1 MSENVAPKNK
11 SYLTAEI
18 TYTPGDKFSKTNPKE
33 IIRKVIKQI
42 NQTKIVEKDKLISAD
57 INYEPFVYPVQFYNY
72 KNEIANVKSFVESF
86 NNLFSI
92 GASGEF
98 NYADSQILFHKSFDL
113 VNSLT
118 SRQLNEINE
127 AKNFKVVNLNKKI
140 KIGSKKISN
149 QSKPFIIAEAGI
161 NHNGSL
167 KIAKQL
173 IDSAK
178 LVNCD
183 AIKFQ
188 SFLPESRVSTFV
200 KSEKYAEKVIGTQ
213 ESISELFKRLSL
225 SFSDQKKIFK
235 YAKKKI

>member
-11 SYLTAEI
+11 SYLKAEI

-113 VNSLT
+113 CRT
-118 SRQLNEINE
+118 
-127 AKNFKVVNLNKKI
+127 
-140 KIGSKKISN
+140 
-149 QSKPFIIAEAGI
+149 
-161 NHNGSL
+161 
-167 KIAKQL
+167 
-173 IDSAK
+173 
-178 LVNCD
+178 
-183 AIKFQ
+183 
-188 SFLPESRVSTFV
+188 T
-200 KSEKYAEKVIGTQ
+200 
-213 ESISELFKRLSL
+213 
-225 SFSDQKKIFK
+225 
-235 YAKKKI
+235 